1 MAFLYFTISSTKK
14 FFSIKKLMTVNSSTI
29 KNNEKMRNRI
39 FFLIW
44 NKNQTF
50 NITKRTIVV
59 DGLMKILQTTENNI
73 KKDE

>member
-1 MAFLYFTISSTKK
+1 
-14 FFSIKKLMTVNSSTI
+14 MTVNSSTI
-29 KNNEKMRNRI
+29 KNNEKNENRI
-39 FFLIW
+39 FFSHEI
-44 NKNQTF
+44 KNQTF